1 MPQYSHRITVEIC
14 DLPGDDRVGCALA
27 RLQQDRRRL
36 LTPAEQSPDAR
47 RVATTKVTLATLQTE
62 KL

>member
-14 DLPGDDRVGCALA
+14 DLPGDDQVGCALA

-36 LTPAEQSPDAR
+36 LTAAESPDAR
-47 RVATTKVTLATLQTE
+47 RVATTKVILATLQTE